1 MGHSR
6 FTHIDCTAINA
17 SSNHQRMESSAKQHW
32 EKIYKTKSPAE
43 LSWTEPIPR
52 ISLEIIHSLQLD
64 PSGSII
70 DIGGGDSR
78 LVDHL
83 LEKGFENITVLD
95 ISGRALQK
103 AKDRLGNR
111 SARVKWIETDIN
123 TFSPN
128 TSYDLWHD
136 RAAFHFLTK
145 EDQIRRYAEI
155 ASFFTKKFLIIGT
168 FSETGPGKCSGLPVL
183 RYSAKSQE
191 QVFGKNFDNIRC
203 FTEDH
208 ITPSGR
214 TQNFQFCAFKRKS
227 STLAI

>member
-1 MGHSR
+1 
-6 FTHIDCTAINA
+6 
-17 SSNHQRMESSAKQHW
+17 MESSAKLHW
-32 EKIYKTKSPAE
+32 EKIYETKSPAG

-64 PSGSII
+64 PSASII

-78 LVDHL
+78 LADHL
-83 LEKGFENITVLD
+83 LEEGFENITVMD
-95 ISGRALQK
+95 ISGRALQRT
-103 AKDRLGNR
+103 KDRLGNR

-155 ASFFTKKFLIIGT
+155 ASFFTKKFLVIGT
-168 FSETGPGKCSGLPVL
+168 FSETGPEKCSGLPVS
-183 RYSAKSQE
+183 RYSSTSLE
-191 QVFGKNFDNIRC
+191 NVFGKNFEKMRC
-203 FTEDH
+203 LTDDH
-208 ITPSGR
+208 MTPSGR
-214 TQNFQFCAFKRKS
+214 KQNFQFCAFKRKVS
-227 STLAI
+227 APAHG